1 MGRPILRET
10 VILSSSRIC
19 ADCEGQRPRRSPSV
33 DICMLVPVVKRK
45 RIPPEFRHL
54 LEQARRNAGEA
65 EPRKHHLVPASY
77 LQRWAEESKVR
88 VTVVD
93 EHRSYL
99 SSPEKA
105 ARETDFYRIE
115 HPSVDAD
122 QVPPLLFETMLSRVE
137 GNAKTVIDDLIKYR
151 DPGALDPESLALF
164 AWHLALTIT
173 RGKAF
178 RAEQQELLA
187 DFYRLQYAKITD
199 DGIAARLRE
208 HDIDPTLEKIAWH
221 REFLDDLQSGEV
233 LVQKPDAAVIASSG
247 ETAAILGE
255 HLFQRDWV
263 IYEAPPILVTCDE
276 PVIIVG
282 GPGSP
287 RSERGGVQSAGVV
300 MYPLDPSNLLVLFH
314 AEMRPIGP
322 PALDHVETA
331 EINREILAGA
341 SRWAFERPSRAI
353 AKGLRVPPAPEKPFM
368 REGPF
373 SKNDSSGSEVYRYFK
388 PTRWQDKSWMP
399 PWPVRRWWGGWR
411 AEKFP
416 RLAEMAP
423 GEKVTTIESERKRRT
438 VPKRKRQRR

>member
-1 MGRPILRET
+1 
-10 VILSSSRIC
+10 
-19 ADCEGQRPRRSPSV
+19 
-33 DICMLVPVVKRK
+33 VVKRK
-45 RIPPEFRHL
+45 RNPPEFRRL
-54 LEQARRNAGEA
+54 LEQARRNAEGA

-77 LQRWAEESKVR
+77 LHRWAEESKVR

-115 HPSVDAD
+115 HPDVDAE
-122 QVPPLLFETMLSRVE
+122 QVPPLLFETMLSQIE
-137 GNAKTVIDDLIKYR
+137 GNAKTVIDELIKYR
-151 DPGALDPESLALF
+151 DARVLDPESLALF

-178 RAEQQELLA
+178 RAEQQEMLT

-199 DGIAARLRE
+199 DGIKARLRK
-208 HDIDPTLEKIAWH
+208 HGLDPTSENIALH

-247 ETAAILGE
+247 QMAAILGE
-255 HLFQRDWV
+255 HLFQRSWM

-276 PVIIVG
+276 PVITVG

-287 RSERGGVQSAGVV
+287 RSERGGVESAGVV

-314 AEMRPIGP
+314 TEMRPMGP
-322 PALDHVETA
+322 PALNHVETA

-341 SRWAFERPSRAI
+341 SRWAFERPSRNI
-353 AKGLRVPPAPEKPFM
+353 AKGLRVPPPPEKPFM

-373 SKNDSSGSEVYRYFK
+373 PKDDGAESEVYRFFK
-388 PTRWQDKSWMP
+388 PTRWRDDAWTP
-399 PWPVRRWWGGWR
+399 PWPVMRWWGGWW
-411 AEKFP
+411 AKQFP
-416 RLAEMAP
+416 RLADMSP
-423 GEKVTTIESERKRRT
+423 GERVATIEPKRKRRPA
-438 VPKRKRQRR
+438 PKRKRQRR